1 MPNSIVEVRTGKSP
15 GPSKHRFSP
24 HAKLHSPLPIRSFEA
39 PIAPRCKIL
48 NEHHRSASKASVSI
62 YQSINRPIS
71 TSNPTLAKQLPAVTR
86 SQHLQR
92 PNPQGTAVTASRSHS
107 PIKRIEPYWPV
118 HRSHIVPP
126 ADRIASRSEP
136 YRIPVPRNR
145 KPPFSHLASLCAH
158 HHLQAHG
165 TSLNQPITS
174 ESPPTI
180 SEPSPLCVK
189 HPQFPFVSLTSNR
202 YRHNIAPY
210 SPSQPPL
217 QAYPQVAFLCL
228 SPYSGNSPFLLDH
241 AASTSVACMVSNT
254 PVPDRKGCPTAHR
267 R

>member
-1 MPNSIVEVRTGKSP
+1 MFPLANQANRTVLAST
-15 GPSKHRFSP
+15 
-24 HAKLHSPLPIRSFEA
+24 SFT
-39 PIAPRCKIL
+39 
-48 NEHHRSASKASVSI
+48 HRSTR
-62 YQSINRPIS
+62 RPHRQQKRTVPHS
-71 TSNPTLAKQLPAVTR
+71 
-86 SQHLQR
+86 R
-92 PNPQGTAVTASRSHS
+92 PVQPEA
-107 PIKRIEPYWPV
+107 
-118 HRSHIVPP
+118 
-126 ADRIASRSEP
+126 
-136 YRIPVPRNR
+136 
-145 KPPFSHLASLCAH
+145 PFSHLASLCAH

-217 QAYPQVAFLCL
+217 QAYLQVAFLCL